1 MSRNM
6 SENDL
11 PSDML
16 SHYRS
21 GTEAQRLTIGR
32 SRLELVRTQ
41 DILDRYLPSPP
52 AVVYDIGGGP
62 GIYARWLAKIGYEV
76 HLVDPV
82 PLHIEQARDAS
93 EAQPNHRITSIA
105 VGDAR
110 RLARPDG
117 SVDAALLFGP
127 LYHLTE
133 RTDRLTALQEVH
145 RVLKP
150 GGSLFAVAISRFAST
165 LDGLIKGFLD
175 DPQFAQIAEQDLRDG
190 QHRNPTNHPFYF
202 TTAFFHHPDE
212 LKAEIEEVGF
222 RYEATLSIE
231 GPGWLLQNFEDHW
244 SDEARRERLLRA
256 TRSLETEASIL
267 GVSAHMMALAQK
279 ES

>member
-6 SENDL
+6 SESDL
-11 PSDML
+11 PPEML
-16 SHYRS
+16 AHYRS
-21 GTEAQRLTIGR
+21 GYETQRLTTGR
-32 SRLELVRTQ
+32 SRLELVRTL
-41 DILDRYLPSPP
+41 DILERYLPPP
-52 AVVYDIGGGP
+52 PTVVFDIGGGP
-62 GIYARWLAKIGYEV
+62 GIYACWLAKNGYEV

-82 PLHIEQARDAS
+82 PLHVEQARDAS
-93 EAQPNHRITSIA
+93 EAQPDHPIASIA

-110 RLARPDG
+110 RLNRPNE
-117 SVDAALLFGP
+117 SVDVALLFGP

-133 RTDRLTALQEVH
+133 RNDRLAALREAH

-175 DPQFAQIAEQDLRDG
+175 DPQFARIAEQDLRDG

-212 LKAEIEEVGF
+212 LKAETEEAGL

-231 GPGWLLQNFEDHW
+231 GPGWLLQNFEEHW
-244 SDEARRERLLRA
+244 SDEARRERLLSA
-256 TRSLETEASIL
+256 TRALESEASIL
-267 GVSAHMMALAQK
+267 GVSAHMMALARK